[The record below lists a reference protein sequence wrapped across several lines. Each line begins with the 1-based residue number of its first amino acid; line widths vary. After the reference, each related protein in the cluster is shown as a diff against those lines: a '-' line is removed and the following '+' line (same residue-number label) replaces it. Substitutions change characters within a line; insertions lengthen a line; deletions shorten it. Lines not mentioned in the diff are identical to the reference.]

1 MANNAINWESNPS
14 LTSYLTTELNSL
26 ANGGNKLGAAIDNSA
41 GLDMY
46 MDVEINIAEQGS
58 ARSAGAY
65 VAVYLVPSADGGTN
79 YAYGADALTP
89 GANHLVAT
97 VPFDA
102 AVTARIQLA
111 TMMPAPPGHFKLLVQ
126 NATGQALAASAN
138 TFSYRLYSA
147 ELQ

>member
-26 ANGGNKLGAAIDNSA
+26 ADGGNDLGGAIDNSS

-46 MDVEINIAEQGS
+46 MDLELSLAEQGS
-58 ARSAGAY
+58 ARDSGAY
-65 VAVYLVPSADGGTN
+65 VAIYLIPSADGGST
-79 YAYGADALTP
+79 YAYGGDSLDP

-97 VPFDA
+97 IPFDA
-102 AVTARIQLA
+102 AVTARDQLA
-111 TMMPAPPGHFKLLVQ
+111 TMIPVPPGHFKLLVM
-126 NATGQALAASAN
+126 NETGQAFAGTGN
-138 TFSYRLYSA
+138 TLSYRLYSA